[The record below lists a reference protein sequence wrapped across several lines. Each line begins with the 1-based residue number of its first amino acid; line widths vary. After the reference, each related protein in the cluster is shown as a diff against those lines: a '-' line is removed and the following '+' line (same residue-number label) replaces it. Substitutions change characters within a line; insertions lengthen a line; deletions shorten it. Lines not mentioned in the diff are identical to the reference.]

1 MDLSRELS
9 HEGVEPKGPCSAWPE
24 ERHWRLMA
32 ESVNGILQVTKTS
45 SGATTYTII
54 KKDHATKV
62 EASPAKMAEG
72 LIKSGL
78 QAFSNGRV
86 APEIREE
93 RYDTCKAC
101 PMFIEDSKRCS
112 SCGCFMEAKTWI
124 GGDPNT
130 LCPLKKW
137 SR

>member
-1 MDLSRELS
+1 MDLSQELS
-9 HEGVEPKGPCSAWPE
+9 YEGIEPKGPCSAWPE

-32 ESVNGILQVTKTS
+32 ESIGGVLEVTKKS
-45 SGATTYTII
+45 DGTTVYSMA
-54 KKDHATKV
+54 KKGHATKV
-62 EASPAKMAEG
+62 EASPAKMAKG
-72 LIKSGL
+72 LVKSGL
-78 QAFSNGRV
+78 QALSKGRV

-93 RYDTCKAC
+93 RYDTCKKC

-124 GGDPNT
+124 GGNPDT